1 MIECCVDIRENKM
14 IDLLSLSSHDF
25 TIKMLDLGDIF
36 LNDSS
41 NFLLIE
47 RKTWADL
54 HSSIIDSRFREQ
66 RSRLQLWKSDC
77 QKFMY
82 IVEGKYS
89 DDYKMEKRTLER
101 LMIAYSIPVFYTE
114 SLEKTVELLE
124 DWMAM
129 DNLEKLF
136 TKRSVEEDQIEA
148 RMHSVLKKNYSDSNL
163 FFMEILYSLKGITS
177 AMAKAISNEFSS
189 LYDFVQCFHEDK
201 QKWQGKMTSIT
212 YKTPKNNDKKLHQN
226 VIEKIQLNF
235 GMK

>member
-14 IDLLSLSSHDF
+14 IHLLSLSSHDF

-66 RSRLQLWKSDC
+66 RSRLQQWKSDC

-189 LYDFVQCFHEDK
+189 LYDFVQSFHEDK

-212 YKTPKNNDKKLHQN
+212 YKTPKNNDKKLHQT